1 MSCLI
6 NISLFAGNLP
16 LTVGCSDPAR
26 CCHNV
31 RNVTIRVLNC
41 DIETVMNKQYSLEAQ
56 TRSFSFSKLKAPSSN
71 ASTLL
76 NKYALKSKIGTIW
89 YANIRYLL
97 VILKRSSFFCRQASN
112 FSNRFVEFVGLLR
125 IMCILDGI

>member
-1 MSCLI
+1 MYLI

-41 DIETVMNKQYSLEAQ
+41 DIETVMNKQYSLEAP
-56 TRSFSFSKLKAPSSN
+56 TCSFSFSKLKAPSSN

-76 NKYALKSKIGTIW
+76 NKYAFKSKIGTNW
-89 YANIRYLL
+89 YANIKYLQ
-97 VILKRSSFFCRQASN
+97 VILKRSSHSKSVFFRDN
-112 FSNRFVEFVGLLR
+112 ILLGFFADKHS
-125 IMCILDGI
+125 ISATDLLKL